1 MDNLYNYIE
10 NRVKEHGY
18 KNITDFCKATKISRA
33 TMSELKAGRTKQLSP
48 KTASIISSVLGIPMN
63 ILLDLDEHD
72 PIVFCNDCGLRYD
85 SSSEKQVKVHEKR
98 HSDWKKAVDK
108 FGFCWNGE
116 YREEIK
122 GKARDCISELHS
134 LSDQIDAQID
144 VYKSLFSRS
153 LEASGYNLNHVDFQT
168 YIAMLLNQG
177 NGHHGVSGD
186 LYNALVNK
194 YGKKEGIK
202 SGTYFKIPE
211 AKKQPT
217 KNGELLKDREELI
230 RLAECIPDEKVSLVL
245 RVLQSLLEADQ

>member
-1 MDNLYNYIE
+1 MGNLYEYIE
-10 NRVKEHGY
+10 NRAKEHGY

-48 KTASIISSVLGIPMN
+48 KTASIISSVLGIPMS
-63 ILLDLDEHD
+63 ILLGLDEHD
-72 PIVFCNDCGLRYD
+72 PVIFCNECGLRYD
-85 SSSEKQVKVHEKR
+85 SSSEKQVKAHEKR
-98 HSDWKKAVDK
+98 HSGWKKAVDK

-122 GKARDCISELHS
+122 GNARNAINELHS
-134 LSDQIDAQID
+134 LSEQIDAQIV

-177 NGHHGVSGD
+177 GGHHGVTGD

-202 SGTYFKIPE
+202 SGTYYKIPE
-211 AKKQPT
+211 TKKQPT
-217 KNGELLKDREELI
+217 QNGELSNDKAELMKLVN
-230 RLAECIPDEKVSLVL
+230 RIPDEKVSLVL
-245 RVLQSLLEADQ
+245 RVVQSLLEGDQ